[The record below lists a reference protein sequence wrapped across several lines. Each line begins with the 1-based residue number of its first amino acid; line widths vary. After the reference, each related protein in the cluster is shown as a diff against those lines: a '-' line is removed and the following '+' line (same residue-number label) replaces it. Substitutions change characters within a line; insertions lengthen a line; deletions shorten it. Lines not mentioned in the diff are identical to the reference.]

1 MAGLISTGIWGFIC
15 SILPT
20 GKRDEKGKMIME
32 EHFLSGFAGW
42 GWKIWKTVAGFFRLE
57 IDELVVRRTMTVFE
71 LLIQKIRA
79 IKGAMAITQANGKIK
94 TAVLSDDGT
103 AYLIT
108 LEEDD
113 MSFVEYDYI
122 RCQEFSGGQ
131 KFYHV
136 EIESVEG
143 GVIRVPISE
152 FEGSSL
158 PSPGDEI
165 VQFGNSS
172 RDAKYAGRHSAIY
185 MHADE
190 SGQPAIDVMFDIY
203 SKDWANCVKVRVGG
217 DIPGTNG
224 LKGFYCENGMIKCVA
239 TDGHTTY
246 CLHPDGTAELGDG
259 AAIFRPDK
267 SGHIAGGAIKWAW
280 NEDKQKYVCTMGDVL
295 LSWDNLDDETKEN
308 LKGVPGKPGA
318 DGKVLYTWI
327 RYADTSTGSGISNNP
342 TGKLYIGLAYNKES
356 ATESNTPSDYA
367 WSLIKGGDGEP
378 GAPGADG
385 KTTYT
390 WISYSDNADGS
401 GMYQLPNDN
410 TKYIG
415 IAVNKDTKTEGT
427 NPADYTWSKFRGT
440 DGKPG
445 TDANLLPWIE
455 KWNGYATELGEEY
468 IVTPKMFSGTKSA
481 DGKLTG
487 IAQGKDCITID
498 GVKRTGIF
506 ALVNNEVVFKLD
518 PISKTYLFRGRV
530 EADAGTFTGEM
541 NADSGTIG
549 GFEIA
554 NGRIGAESSASGRGG
569 GLSITDNF
577 LRVGGNN
584 GYVMIG
590 EDVIPASAG
599 GAFTAA
605 GRVVNNHPNTGAG
618 WGYDTANYG
627 LFIDVSGGTQ
637 NFGLCTNAPLMAPA
651 YINTRVKTVT
661 FGGGYSIDFAQ
672 ASIFLFYSSQDTNME
687 LPSESAVAKMFGMR
701 TLPEDFGFIFHVRGK
716 AGSSKVILNG
726 VYDFNDRLTND
737 YAVRG
742 GDIAIVLVTKS
753 PSFRYQIISY
763 SY

>member
-1 MAGLISTGIWGFIC
+1 MA
-15 SILPT
+15 ILPSSGIYGFLCSVLKT
-20 GKRDEKGKMIME
+20 GKQDEGGKPIYA

-94 TAVLSDDGT
+94 SVVLSEDGT
-103 AYLIT
+103 VYLIT

-113 MSFVEYDYI
+113 MSFVEHDYF

-172 RDAKYAGRHSAIY
+172 HDAKYAGRHSAIY

-203 SKDWANCVKVRVGG
+203 SKDWTNCVKVRVGG

-267 SGHIAGGAIKWAW
+267 SGHIAGGAISWRWDETKG
-280 NEDKQKYVCTMGDVL
+280 KYVCTMSDVVL
-295 LSWDNLDDETKEN
+295 TWDNLDDETKEN
-308 LKGVPGKPGA
+308 LKGE
-318 DGKVLYTWI
+318 DGI
-327 RYADTSTGSGISNNP
+327 
-342 TGKLYIGLAYNKES
+342 
-356 ATESNTPSDYA
+356 
-367 WSLIKGGDGEP
+367 
-378 GAPGADG
+378 
-385 KTTYT
+385 
-390 WISYSDNADGS
+390 
-401 GMYQLPNDN
+401 
-410 TKYIG
+410 
-415 IAVNKDTKTEGT
+415 
-427 NPADYTWSKFRGT
+427 GT
-440 DGKPG
+440 DGKDG
-445 TDANLLPWIE
+445 TDGTNGKDGIDGSDGKDANLLPWVE
-455 KWNGYATELGEEY
+455 QWNNNKTLIDGEY
-468 IVTPKMFSGTKSA
+468 VVSPKMFSGKRNPDT
-481 DGKLTG
+481 GKLTG
-487 IAQGKDCITID
+487 IAQGVDCITIG

-506 ALVNNEVVFKLD
+506 ALVDNEVVFELD
-518 PISKTYLFRGRV
+518 PVTKKYLFKGRV

-554 NGRIGAESSASGRGG
+554 NGRIGAESSASGIGG
-569 GLSITDNF
+569 GLSITDDF

-687 LPSESAVAKMFGMR
+687 LPSESAVANMFGMR

-742 GDIAIVLVTKS
+742 GDVAIVLVTKS